1 MDVVVVTPE
10 LLTAIM
16 PAAGVYKAQ
25 IFAPL
30 LERRMS
36 MSGIDTPLRVAHFL
50 AQIGHESG
58 QLRYVEEIASGVAYE
73 GRIDLGNTEQGDGKR
88 FKGRGLI
95 QLTGRANY
103 AEYSNY
109 AGIDYVSHPEWLSR
123 PEDAVAVSC
132 WFWGQRGLNKRAD
145 EDDLKGVTRRI
156 NGGYN
161 GLADREQLLNRAKKV
176 LL

>member
-1 MDVVVVTPE
+1 MADIRITPK
-10 LLTAIM
+10 LLLSAM
-16 PAAGVYKAQ
+16 PTSAVLADK
-25 IFAPL
+25 FAPI
-30 LERRMS
+30 LEEYCERYA
-36 MSGIDTPLRVAHFL
+36 INTPLRLAHFL
-50 AQIGHESG
+50 AQIAHESG
-58 QLRYVEEIASGVAYE
+58 SLRYVEEIASGKAYE
-73 GRIDLGNTEQGDGKR
+73 GRADLGNTHEGDGPKY
-88 FKGRGLI
+88 KGRGLI

-103 AEYSNY
+103 EEYSKY
-109 AGIDYVSHPEWLSR
+109 SGIDYVTNPEWLKR
-123 PEDAVAVSC
+123 PEDAVAVTC